1 MEGDRASLLDPG
13 LSLLEENE
21 TGIADAA
28 LVSPRR
34 KPLTDDGVGACFDE
48 RILIPLSASGG
59 GVEFRPVHLRSN

>member
-1 MEGDRASLLDPG
+1 MGLLDPG
-13 LSLLEENE
+13 LALLEVNE

-34 KPLTDDGVGACFDE
+34 KPLTDDGVGACFGE
-48 RILIPLSASGG
+48 SILIPLGTSG